1 MNRCAIVLA
10 LSIISSVTLVMASG
24 DPITITGNTFG
35 DLVNVNVNVT
45 ANIENEINQDYVN
58 ILALLLS
65 STGDVELFRK
75 LAGSLEPSTATST
88 ETSNM
93 KEADDH
99 RKMNED
105 INIEQAL
112 KKLFPQLVK
121 KQ

>member
-1 MNRCAIVLA
+1 MNSVAIVLA
-10 LSIISSVTLVMASG
+10 LLAISSVTLVMASG

-75 LAGSLEPSTATST
+75 LAGSVEQTTTTT
-88 ETSNM
+88 ESPNPM
-93 KEADDH
+93 VAADH
-99 RKMNED
+99 PQPKED

-112 KKLFPQLVK
+112 KKLFPLLAN